1 MQYASAAVLHNCK
14 FCHPTAQKAGNRF
27 SSNEYT
33 EDEQISSLY
42 QTSRLNRR
50 KPNEPLSIG
59 MKRLMLAIC

>member
-1 MQYASAAVLHNCK
+1 MLLPLFCTIVNSAIPAYK
-14 FCHPTAQKAGNRF
+14 KAGNRF

-59 MKRLMLAIC
+59 MKRPMIAIC